1 MNKFIIFKLKDITAS
16 GASVSDDGT
25 DIEVISVPVTSIAY
39 MTASLGEVNIYF
51 NNVSVY
57 EENNLATGESFQ
69 KSFVTVA
76 CDDGSE
82 VGLIE
87 QISTFSGLERG
98 KPYIMFDA
106 TASSSYAEA
115 QNEIKA
121 FVRENPINRVT
132 GNPSIVTDNGFTP
145 STANVINDIDFGAS
159 SNKPVVDLDC
169 RDATYSVGVLAS
181 WANAGTGGATYDVDV
196 ASSVGTIS
204 EYTGSSTNGFNVNAV
219 SFNIDSYAVLSSA
232 LTVKDDYTIYV
243 VFTHGLSG
251 NEGRTGSMYGSA
263 SGETVGFNAT
273 AEYVGKQ
280 PVSKNILGVRHEGRV
295 ALPAS
300 APVSV
305 DYDEDLPTVV
315 VIRRDKSN
323 NISAYNYTGELIAS
337 IEANVSDV
345 NEDVSSTV
353 VENGDT
359 AGVLNIVQIASAGG
373 DTLYSFKGG
382 LGRFGVISR
391 DIGSVASKKLAK
403 DLYDLYNL

>member
-25 DIEVISVPVTSIAY
+25 DIEVISVPVSSISH

-51 NNVSVY
+51 NNVSIY
-57 EENNLATGESFQ
+57 EESNLTTGESFQ

-76 CDDGSE
+76 CDEGKE
-82 VGLIE
+82 VSLIE
-87 QISTFSGLERG
+87 RISTFSGLEKG
-98 KPYIMFDA
+98 NPYIMFDA

-121 FVRENPINRVT
+121 FVKENPINRVT
-132 GNPSIVTDNGFTP
+132 GNTSIVTDNGFTP
-145 STANVINDIDFGAS
+145 SAANVVNDIDFGATA
-159 SNKPVVDLDC
+159 NKPIVDLDC
-169 RDATYSVGVLAS
+169 RDATYSLGVLAS

-204 EYTGSSTNGFNVNAV
+204 EYTGGSTNGFNVNTVA
-219 SFNIDSYAVLSSA
+219 FNIDSYAVLSSA
-232 LTVKDDYTIYV
+232 LTIKDDYTIYV
-243 VFTHGLSG
+243 VFTSG
-251 NEGRTGSMYGSA
+251 ISGSDGSTGSMYGSA

-273 AEYVGKQ
+273 AEYVGRQ
-280 PVSKNILGVRHEGRV
+280 PVSKNIFGVRHEGRV
-295 ALPAS
+295 GLPAS
-300 APVSV
+300 TPVSV
-305 DYDEDLPTVV
+305 DYDEELPTVI

-337 IEANVSDV
+337 IKAKVSDV
-345 NEDVSSTV
+345 NKSVLSV
-353 VENGDT
+353 VAENEET
-359 AGVLNIVQIASAGG
+359 AGVLNIVQIASAGA
-373 DTLYSFKGG
+373 DKINSFKGS

>member
-25 DIEVISVPVTSIAY
+25 DIEVISVPVSSIAY
-39 MTASLGEVNIYF
+39 MTASLGEVNIYL
-51 NNVSVY
+51 NNVSIY
-57 EENNLATGESFQ
+57 EESNLTTGESFQ

-76 CDDGSE
+76 CDEGKE
-82 VGLIE
+82 VDLIE
-87 QISTFSGLERG
+87 QISGFGGLERG

-106 TASSSYAEA
+106 TSSSSYAEA

-121 FVRENPINRVT
+121 FVRDNPVNRVT
-132 GNPSIVTDNGFTP
+132 GASSIVTDNSFTP
-145 STANVINDIDFGAS
+145 STANVVNDIDFGAT
-159 SNKPVVDLDC
+159 SNKPIVDLDC

-219 SFNIDSYAVLSSA
+219 SFNIDSYAVLSST
-232 LTVKDDYTIYV
+232 LTVKEDYTIYV

-280 PVSKNILGVRHEGRV
+280 PVSKNIFGVRHEGRV
-295 ALPAS
+295 GLPAS
-300 APVSV
+300 TPVSV
-305 DYDEDLPTVV
+305 DYDEELPTVI

-323 NISAYNYTGELIAS
+323 NISAYNYTGELISS
-337 IEANVSDV
+337 IEAKVSEVD
-345 NEDVSSTV
+345 EDVSSV
-353 VENGDT
+353 VVKNGDT
-359 AGVLNIVQIASAGG
+359 AGVLNIIQIASAGG
-373 DTLYSFKGG
+373 DTNNSFKGG